1 MLIRK
6 KHILF
11 ILGSV
16 LLLFVFT
23 LLDIDR
29 QQKLAENYADGNLKK
44 IISTS
49 TDLRKWGLPDTLL
62 NIDIKRVDTNYTFS
76 QWEVIFATGNNGFV
90 QVFVK
95 PSNTFGIPVL
105 NFEND
110 FLIDYVKY
118 VKYVK

>member
-11 ILGSV
+11 TLGGV
-16 LLLFVFT
+16 LLLFILALFDVH
-23 LLDIDR
+23 R
-29 QQKLAENYADGNLKK
+29 QQKLAENYAVDNLTKMV
-44 IISTS
+44 STS
-49 TDLRKWGLPDTLL
+49 TALREWGLPDTLL

-76 QWEVIFATGNNGFV
+76 QWEVIFATGDNGFV

-95 PSNTFGIPVL
+95 PSNVVGIPIL

-110 FLIDYVKY
+110 FLIDYVTYEK
-118 VKYVK
+118 